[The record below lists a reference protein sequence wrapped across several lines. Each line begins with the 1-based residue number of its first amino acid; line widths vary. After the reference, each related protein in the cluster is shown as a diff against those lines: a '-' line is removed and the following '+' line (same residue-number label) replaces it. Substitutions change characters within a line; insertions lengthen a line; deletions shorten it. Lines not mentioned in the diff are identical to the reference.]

1 MFTLILPRTFTCALL
16 LCAAVGA
23 QAATLLVTTTT
34 DSYDG
39 VCNRHCSLRDAVTA
53 ANQASG
59 ASIILLSSGNYG
71 LSRLDVLDQ
80 NDPHL
85 PIDDDN
91 NLSGDLDIRGDLLIK
106 GAGITKSSIDGLGV
120 DVLRLRHRLVEV
132 RPGARLVLDNLT
144 LKGSYSAGNGGAL
157 ENHGHALLRKVRALD
172 NMTRNN
178 QLDAYGGAIAN
189 YASLLVLSSHFE
201 RNRASADYY
210 AYGGA
215 IYNSGSLLLRD
226 SSFLDNSTDTF
237 SLVGPGGAIY
247 NQGRAEIW
255 GSYFSE
261 NSNAEY
267 TQDGIVANEG
277 GELTIGNSTLSGN
290 WSQAL
295 SNGRADSPGVQRSKT
310 TLTNVTITRNT
321 NGDVGEP
328 RAVLNGGELLI
339 RNSIIAGNYDQY
351 SDLDNPSAVPSN
363 CMNVGDHYSYQAV
376 GLLRNDE
383 QSNCSANLFVS
394 GAATFTQVL
403 SPTPTQHKQTWT
415 HDLLPGSPAIDA
427 AIGDCPDH
435 DQRGAPRPQD
445 GDGDEVA
452 ICDLGAF
459 ELGAIEPTV
468 Q

>member
-1 MFTLILPRTFTCALL
+1 MSIRSPLCVFLGSLL
-16 LCAAVGA
+16 LPAISA
-23 QAATLLVTTTT
+23 QAATLLITTTA

-39 VCNRHCSLRDAVTA
+39 ICNRHCSLRDAVTT
-53 ANQASG
+53 ANQVSG
-59 ASIILLSSGNYG
+59 TSIIVLPAGNYG

-85 PIDDDN
+85 PIDEDD

-106 GAGITKSSIDGLGV
+106 GAGIAKSSIDGLGMDAFKV
-120 DVLRLRHRLVEV
+120 RHRLVEV

-144 LKGSYSAGNGGAL
+144 LKTSNSADNGGAL
-157 ENHGHALLRKVRALD
+157 ENHGHALLRNVRALD
-172 NMTRNN
+172 NRTRND
-178 QLDAYGGAIAN
+178 QLDAPERGYGGAIAN
-189 YASLLVLSSHFE
+189 FASLIVLSSSFE
-201 RNRASADYY
+201 NNRANAADY

-215 IYNSGSLLLRD
+215 IYNSGSLLVRD
-226 SSFLDNSTDTF
+226 SKFLKNGTETF

-255 GSYFSE
+255 GSFFTE

-295 SNGRADSPGVQRSKT
+295 SNGRADSPGVQHSKA
-310 TLTNVTITRNT
+310 TLINVTITRNT
-321 NGDVGEP
+321 NGEVGEP

-363 CMNVGDHYSYQAV
+363 CMNVGDHYGYQAV

-403 SPTPTQHKQTWT
+403 SPTPTKHKQTWT
-415 HDLLPGSPAIDA
+415 NDLLPGSPAIDA
-427 AIGDCPDH
+427 GIGDCSAQ
-435 DQRGAPRPQD
+435 DQRGVSRPQD
-445 GDGDEVA
+445 GNGDGVA
-452 ICDLGAF
+452 VCDLGAY
-459 ELGAIEPTV
+459 ELKP
-468 Q
+468 

>member
-1 MFTLILPRTFTCALL
+1 MVTLSRTFAGALL
-16 LCAAVGA
+16 CGAVSA

-59 ASIILLSSGNYG
+59 ASIILLSAGDYG
-71 LSRLDVLDQ
+71 LSKLDVPDQ
-80 NDPHL
+80 NNPHI
-85 PIDDDN
+85 PIDEDD

-106 GAGITKSSIDGLGV
+106 GAGIAKTSVDGLNV
-120 DVLRLRHRLVEV
+120 DIFKLRHRLVEV
-132 RPGARLVLDNLT
+132 RSGARLVLDNLT
-144 LKGSYSAGNGGAL
+144 LKGGNSADNGGAL

-172 NMTRNN
+172 NSTRNN
-178 QLDAYGGAIAN
+178 QGAPELGYGGAIAN
-189 YASLLVLSSHFE
+189 YASLVVLSSSFE
-201 RNRASADYY
+201 GNRAGASDY

-215 IYNSGSLLLRD
+215 IYNSGSLLVRD
-226 SSFLDNSTDTF
+226 SNFLKNSTETF
-237 SLVGPGGAIY
+237 SLIGPGGAIY
-247 NQGRAEIW
+247 NQGHAEIW
-255 GSYFSE
+255 GSSFSE
-261 NSNAEY
+261 NSNAES

-277 GELTIGNSTLSGN
+277 GELMIGNSTLSGN
-290 WSQAL
+290 WGQAL
-295 SNGRADSPGVQRSKT
+295 SNGRADIPGVQHSKT
-310 TLTNVTITRNT
+310 TLINATITRNI
-321 NGDVGEP
+321 NGYVGEP
-328 RAVLNGGELLI
+328 RAVLNGGELLV
-339 RNSIIAGNYDQY
+339 RNSIIAGNYDDY
-351 SDLDNPSAVPSN
+351 DDLDNPSAVHGN

-403 SPTPTQHKQTWT
+403 SPTLTQHKQTWT

-445 GDGDEVA
+445 GNGDGVA
-452 ICDLGAF
+452 VCDLGAY
-459 ELGAIEPTV
+459 ELIP
-468 Q
+468 